1 MLACFGG
8 RREKTKERKR
18 DEREGARDVR
28 VLHGDVQSA
37 EERAEGEEVRRVADV
52 EREGE
57 ADDDLERDHEDSQLD
72 HERGPAPV
80 RQAEPAKAGRRAASK
95 AAEAGLRAALQAAD
109 AGPSDTIVQPP
120 QKKFHLRC

>member
-37 EERAEGEEVRRVADV
+37 EERAEGEEVRGVADV

-57 ADDDLERDHEDSQLD
+57 ADNDLERDHEDSQLG

-80 RQAEPAKAGRRAASK
+80 RQIPTSA
-95 AAEAGLRAALQAAD
+95 
-109 AGPSDTIVQPP
+109 
-120 QKKFHLRC
+120 QKICPHSVGGSHSARLMSVR